1 MHRFHPFAGIVV
13 ASAAIA
19 IAGSALA
26 AATAVNIAD
35 PTKPARIAH
44 VDAGGKLAVEQAA
57 PADFYH
63 AATFATDN
71 TTGCVVIATPPVGKA
86 LIVRQVRVNV
96 FSDPAPGA
104 DNNVAIYADSTCT
117 SEVGDV
123 NPATVGQTTISFDP
137 GLAIPAGSAVSAS
150 IPPHASV
157 RAEEYVDGY
166 TIVSTAVP
174 GANVWGDAR
183 GRSRQR

>member
-1 MHRFHPFAGIVV
+1 MHSFRPLAGIVV
-13 ASAAIA
+13 ASAAIG
-19 IAGSALA
+19 IVGSALA

-44 VDAGGKLAVEQAA
+44 VDAGGKLAVEDAA

-63 AATFATDN
+63 LATFGTDN
-71 TTGCVVIATPPVGKA
+71 TSGCVVIATPPAGKA

-96 FSDPAPGA
+96 FSDPAPGP

-117 SEVGDV
+117 NEVGDV

-137 GLAIPAGSAVSAS
+137 GLAIPSGSGLSAS
-150 IPPHASV
+150 IAPHASV

-166 TIVSTAVP
+166 TIVSTSVP
-174 GANVWGDAR
+174 GANVWSEAR
-183 GRSRQR
+183 GRSQQR